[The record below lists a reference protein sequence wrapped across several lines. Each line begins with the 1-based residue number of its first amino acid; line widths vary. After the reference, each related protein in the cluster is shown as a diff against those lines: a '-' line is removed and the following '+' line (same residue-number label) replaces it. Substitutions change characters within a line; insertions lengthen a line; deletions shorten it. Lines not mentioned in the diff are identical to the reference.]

1 MKALFVLCF
10 ALIGFNGFSQI
21 DTITPPYKKF
31 PSLPPLQ
38 LILADS
44 VTKYTKADLPKKKP
58 VLIMLFSPD
67 CDHCQHQTEDILANM
82 DKLKDVQIVMC
93 SYQPMETIR
102 AFKEKYKLAQYPNI
116 MIGRDTKYF
125 VPSFYGVNSLPY
137 LAFYDK
143 KGNLIKVNEGN
154 VKPAALINNFK
165 EK

>member
-1 MKALFVLCF
+1 MKYIFLLATF
-10 ALIGFNGFSQI
+10 FSLTTLSAQN
-21 DTITPPYKKF
+21 TEPAYKRFPTVPPF
-31 PSLPPLQ
+31 EL
-38 LILADS
+38 LATDS
-44 VTKYTKADLPKKKP
+44 VSKLSKNQLKKNQP
-58 VLIMLFSPD
+58 VLIMYFSPD
-67 CDHCQHQTEDILANM
+67 CDHCQHQTEDILANI